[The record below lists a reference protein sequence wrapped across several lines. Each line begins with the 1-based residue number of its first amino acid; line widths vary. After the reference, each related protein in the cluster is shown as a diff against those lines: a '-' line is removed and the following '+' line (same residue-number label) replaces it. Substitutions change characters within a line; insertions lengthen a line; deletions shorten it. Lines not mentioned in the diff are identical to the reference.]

1 MTENSVDSIETTA
14 EDSPCLPEAQ
24 VAIEITQ
31 EWAKAVESQ
40 TQCDVYLF
48 GSSIYKGGEQFD
60 PQKSDLDIACVFP
73 NEADALSRVNLM
85 SKLRDLKL
93 DLELKIVPALRRV
106 SCTEPGVSIVALTN
120 NELRANVH
128 KSGVRN
134 FWVRNYFYDFS
145 AKRARLLEKAGTQ
158 YIFDE
163 ARHAMEYV
171 QKIRNE
177 YLSIAANNT
186 GGLAQYSGTDPM
198 PKALLRM
205 AAQLNLEAQDGEW
218 YDTMLGLGLLQSRL
232 HEFRSQGGLF
242 RELADCVSVRCG
254 ARGHE
259 RPLTADEQL
268 LLGEVLFDEAL
279 KLEVEEAVTFHI
291 KLESPTYSRENV
303 GDFFRKLARF
313 APGIRLTGHRP
324 GEGIILQVS
333 APQSTRELLEE
344 LQKQGALHIMLGV
357 ESASVIEHLEPAQEK
372 QSRKDILSSFIK
384 ELKDDIPYGVPFTEN
399 QFIRYLKEK
408 VSSDTRLKGCQF
420 FQNLPVDN
428 IPSFKLDLLIS
439 WCNADNTYE
448 RIGVEVMSA
457 RSSAALFDTLG
468 KFSVLGQPV
477 ILVVLG
483 GEQLVEEVGIDLKR
497 YSEINSNIEVI
508 GVF

>member
-1 MTENSVDSIETTA
+1 
-14 EDSPCLPEAQ
+14 
-24 VAIEITQ
+24 
-31 EWAKAVESQ
+31 
-40 TQCDVYLF
+40 
-48 GSSIYKGGEQFD
+48 
-60 PQKSDLDIACVFP
+60 
-73 NEADALSRVNLM
+73 
-85 SKLRDLKL
+85 
-93 DLELKIVPALRRV
+93 
-106 SCTEPGVSIVALTN
+106 
-120 NELRANVH
+120 
-128 KSGVRN
+128 
-134 FWVRNYFYDFS
+134 
-145 AKRARLLEKAGTQ
+145 
-158 YIFDE
+158 
-163 ARHAMEYV
+163 MEYV
-171 QKIRNE
+171 QKLRNE

-186 GGLAQYSGTDPM
+186 GGLAQYSGMDPM

-205 AAQLNLEAQDGEW
+205 AAQLNPEAQDGEW
-218 YDTMLGLGLLQSRL
+218 YDTMLGLELLQYRL
-232 HEFRSQGGLF
+232 RQLRPQDILF
-242 RELADCVSVRCG
+242 RKLADCVSVRCG

-259 RPLTADEQL
+259 RPLTAEDQL

-279 KLEVEEAVTFHI
+279 KLGVEEAVTFHI

-324 GEGIILQVS
+324 GSIILQVS

-357 ESASVIEHLEPAQEK
+357 ESASVIEHLEPAHEK
-372 QSRKDILSSFIK
+372 QSRKAILSSLIK
-384 ELKDDIPYGVPFTEN
+384 ELKDDIPDDVPFTEN
-399 QFIRYLKEK
+399 QFIRHLKKK

-420 FQNLPVDN
+420 FQDLSVDS

-439 WCNADNTYE
+439 WCNGDNTYE
-448 RIGVEVMSA
+448 RIGVEVMPA

-483 GEQLVEEVGIDLKR
+483 GEQLVEDVGIDLKR